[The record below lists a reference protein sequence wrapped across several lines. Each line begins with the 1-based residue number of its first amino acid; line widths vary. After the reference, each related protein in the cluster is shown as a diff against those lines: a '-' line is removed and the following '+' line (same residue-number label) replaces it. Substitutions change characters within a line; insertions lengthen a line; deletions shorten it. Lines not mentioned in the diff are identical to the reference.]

1 MVKFNIIEVSDVN
14 EYLMKVDDKSIDL
27 LLTDPPYGI
36 SIDEWDIFESEEKY
50 FEFMYSW
57 LDIAITKVKD
67 SGSIYLFNNTYNSAE
82 LTVFL
87 KNKGLFFQN
96 WITWYKKD
104 GFTSMT
110 RRFNRVQETI
120 IFFTKDK
127 KNYTFNHDDVRV
139 PYESVN
145 RIEAAKKTGILKNG
159 KRWFPNPNGKLCGD
173 VWEFTSEKN
182 RNRINGKMIK
192 QFHAT
197 QKPVEMIERIIL
209 ASTNEGDLVLD
220 PFMGSGTTALA
231 SKNLKR
237 NFIGCDSNENYVE
250 FATNRLK

>member
-1 MVKFNIIEVSDVN
+1 MVKLNSIEVSDVFD
-14 EYLMKVDDKSIDL
+14 YLNSVDDKSVDL

-36 SIDEWDIFESEEKY
+36 SIDDWDVFESEEKY
-50 FEFMYSW
+50 FEFMYKW
-57 LDIAITKVKD
+57 LELGINKVKD
-67 SGSIYLFNNTYNSAE
+67 NGSIYLFNNSYNSAQI
-82 LTVFL
+82 TVFL

-110 RRFNRVQETI
+110 RRFNRVQETL

-127 KNYTFNHDDVRV
+127 KQYTFNYDDIRV
-139 PYESVN
+139 PYESKS
-145 RIEAAKKTGILKNG
+145 RIDAAKKKGILKNG

-173 VWEFTSEKN
+173 VWEFSSEKN
-182 RNRINGKMIK
+182 RNRVNGKMKK

-197 QKPVEMIERIIL
+197 QKPVEMIERIIK

-231 SKNLKR
+231 AKNLNR
-237 NFIGCDSNENYVE
+237 NFIGCDLNPDYVKFSLE
-250 FATNRLK
+250 RLG